1 MGFEIELFVHPER
14 ISSQLICPI
23 CTSVLERPVQT
34 PSEHL
39 FCEDELLEWM
49 TRSQMCP
56 VTNTKLD
63 PDTIKKP
70 GRIIVNML
78 AELEMYCPN
87 RIHGCQWIGSSD
99 QVTIHKKKCSSRSK
113 EELLLEIQNKDSI
126 IAKLKQK
133 LSTSLETI
141 AELQEKNTSLL
152 DNYQQLEIINR
163 RLKVYDAFFK
173 SDEKEDKEDKEEGD
187 DDDKATTGSSSSSS
201 SSAVQRL
208 SRLRRLH
215 LIEEKMDDIKSTSS
229 RAPSKLVEILSGAD
243 DDNDNNDDND
253 SKG

>member
-1 MGFEIELFVHPER
+1 MGFEIELFVHPDR

-141 AELQEKNTSLL
+141 VELQEKNTSLL

-173 SDEKEDKEDKEEGD
+173 SDEKEDKEEDD
-187 DDDKATTGSSSSSS
+187 DDDKATSS

-215 LIEEKMDDIKSTSS
+215 LIEEKMDDIKSSSLSTSS
-229 RAPSKLVEILSGAD
+229 RAPSKLVEILTGVD
-243 DDNDNNDDND
+243 DDNDNIDDND

>member
-1 MGFEIELFVHPER
+1 
-14 ISSQLICPI
+14 
-23 CTSVLERPVQT
+23 VQT

-56 VTNTKLD
+56 VTNTELD

-87 RIHGCQWIGSSD
+87 RAHGCQWIGSSD
-99 QVTIHKKKCSSRSK
+99 QVAIHKKKCSSRSK
-113 EELLLEIQNKDSI
+113 EELLLEIQNKDAI
-126 IAKLKQK
+126 IAKLKQR
-133 LSTSLETI
+133 LSSSLETI
-141 AELQEKNTSLL
+141 VELQERNTTLL

-173 SDEKEDKEDKEEGD
+173 SDEKEEKEDKDEGE
-187 DDDKATTGSSSSSS
+187 DDDKATTSNSSSNN

-215 LIEEKMDDIKSTSS
+215 LIEEKIDDTPSSSSSSSKSSS
-229 RAPSKLVEILSGAD
+229 RPSSKLVEILSSADD
-243 DDNDNNDDND
+243 DDNDDNDDND
-253 SKG
+253 NDYKG